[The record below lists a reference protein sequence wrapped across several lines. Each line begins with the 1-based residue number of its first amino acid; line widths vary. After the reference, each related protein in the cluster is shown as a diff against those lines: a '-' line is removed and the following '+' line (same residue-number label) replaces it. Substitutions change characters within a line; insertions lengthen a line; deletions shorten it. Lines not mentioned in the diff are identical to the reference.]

1 MESSEEVGKKI
12 VAKTLHVFESSH
24 IHFLK
29 PYKSNINYIIII
41 IRLNLG
47 LFSSD
52 IFILRFVDIV
62 GLLNLSLYISSRRFK
77 MLPARVHRN
86 QADPVGNV
94 WLQSGDLLLRRELL
108 YFLIQ
113 SLVCPLLFFTWT
125 KMLLNILKNN

>member
-12 VAKTLHVFESSH
+12 VAKTLHVFDSSH

-29 PYKSNINYIIII
+29 PYKSNINYLNIIIP
-41 IRLNLG
+41 LNLG

-62 GLLNLSLYISSRRFK
+62 GILNLSLYISSRRFK

-108 YFLIQ
+108 YFDSVSRL
-113 SLVCPLLFFTWT
+113 SVALFNVDENAF
-125 KMLLNILKNN
+125 KYFEK

>member
-77 MLPARVHRN
+77 IGMNWSDQV
-86 QADPVGNV
+86 DPLGVFIAYPDCAMTTTDG
-94 WLQSGDLLLRRELL
+94 LESTLTQDS
-108 YFLIQ
+108 
-113 SLVCPLLFFTWT
+113 TA
-125 KMLLNILKNN
+125 

>member
-1 MESSEEVGKKI
+1 MFSNPVTYI
-12 VAKTLHVFESSH
+12 
-24 IHFLK
+24 FLK
-29 PYKSNINYIIII
+29 PYKSNINYLIIII
-41 IRLNLG
+41 PLNLG

-86 QADPVGNV
+86 QADPVGNI

-108 YFLIQ
+108 YFDSVSRL
-113 SLVCPLLFFTWT
+113 SFALFNVDENAF
-125 KMLLNILKNN
+125 KYFEK

>member
-24 IHFLK
+24 IHFFKTIQIKHKLH
-29 PYKSNINYIIII
+29 NYYYSFKFGFI
-41 IRLNLG
+41 
-47 LFSSD
+47 SSD

-62 GLLNLSLYISSRRFK
+62 GILNLSLYISSRRFK

-108 YFLIQ
+108 YFDSVSRL
-113 SLVCPLLFFTWT
+113 SFALFNVDENVLDSF
-125 KMLLNILKNN
+125 

>member
-62 GLLNLSLYISSRRFK
+62 GLLNLSLYISSRHFK
-77 MLPARVHRN
+77 CFRHESTAIKQILSEMFGYS
-86 QADPVGNV
+86 PVI
-94 WLQSGDLLLRRELL
+94 
-108 YFLIQ
+108 YFSDVSYCTLIQ
-113 SLVCPLLFFTWT
+113 SLVCPLLFLTWT